1 MVGPGLGCPLLTG
14 GCCSE
19 VVVNTGLTVLTGAY
33 KVFQKLSEGQKSKAS
48 INFTG
53 CLVTTTKVIY
63 NRSSLM

>member
-14 GCCSE
+14 GYCSE

-33 KVFQKLSEGQKSKAS
+33 KVFQKISEGQIIKDST
-48 INFTG
+48 NFTG